1 MLNMSFLLN
10 RRQFLKVA
18 GLTTGAVVAGS
29 GSAFASLPQRRTTLI
44 KSTNNTPLP
53 TASATKVATTCTM
66 CSNYCGAQAIVGSD
80 GRVRRLEP
88 LPGHPNG
95 RDGLCAKGQAS
106 VQQLYDPDRLKAP
119 VRKKADG
126 SWEELTW
133 DAAIAHTALK
143 LQTIRNGGI
152 APGPGVTNNTAT
164 GDAAGVAPHRVFFLG
179 RRSSAGTHFTQF
191 RREFGSSNFATAP
204 PVCDGAKRTAQWLAA
219 GNVRLVRDQVNAKY
233 TILLGRNELEAVRY
247 RLGYARELV
256 ENLKAG
262 GHLVV
267 VDPRKTYTA
276 SKAHE
281 YVGVKPG
288 TDLMFILSMCHVIV
302 TNNLQDTAWISA
314 NSAGFADFAT
324 EVSKA
329 MYAPSAAEAVCGV
342 PAEVITRLAK
352 EFAGVIDPVTKQER
366 AKPADWIAVADT
378 TSGLAK
384 YTNGTNTIW
393 AMMCLNALVGGIAQK
408 GGLVYRQTANTKSWN
423 WTGSPADLNQT
434 KWTLTASAGFPHVS
448 HVPAEGH
455 GVRWL
460 IPYAILNGLPSSH
473 PDFRKVPTGPYN
485 KVLNSASNDD
495 VTGNVYGGGTVKG
508 GGGIRGLVVF
518 NTDPFIADSN
528 TSLWEKAL
536 PKLDF
541 AVAIDLYLTSTHE
554 LFPAGSVVL
563 PECTMLERISHM
575 TPDGPTP
582 VINLQQK
589 VVEPLHQ
596 CKSAQWIFVKL
607 AEKMSVEYGVTGTAG
622 YFAKDA
628 LAANYTDSTD
638 GNGQAAR
645 TGRLHKMSAD
655 QGDELFAKAA
665 LDGAVPATGQTL
677 TWANAVAN
685 GGFVHPNWNTSS
697 YPVVNNISSVA
708 SSAPHSGKFR
718 FSYAGTESNGSVR
731 GYRQV
736 VEKSNA
742 TSFATPTVPK
752 WIAPAA
758 TSTQYPLRFMAGG
771 KVMWHTMGAT
781 ANLSYLV
788 QDFDKDAQVRQTNCL
803 LINPADATARGIV
816 NGSWVIVASAAGRV
830 RVQAMVTERIQA
842 GYVSLFSG
850 YGHKAP
856 TQKTA
861 NNRGVNPN
869 RIISTRYDLG
879 SLNDT
884 SNEEPVQVFKA

>member
-1 MLNMSFLLN
+1 MLNISFLLN

-29 GSAFASLPQRRTTLI
+29 GTAFATLPQRRTTLA
-44 KSTNNTPLP
+44 KSTNNAPLP
-53 TASATKVATTCTM
+53 TASATKVVATTCTM
-66 CSNYCGAQAIVGSD
+66 CSNYCGAQAVVGAD

-126 SWEELTW
+126 SWEELSW

-143 LQTIRNGGI
+143 LQTIRNGGK
-152 APGPGVTNNTAT
+152 APGPGVTNNTAI

-233 TILLGRNELEAVRY
+233 TMLLGRNELEATRY

-256 ENLKAG
+256 ENIKAG
-262 GHLVV
+262 GRLVV

-302 TNNLQDTAWISA
+302 TNTLQDNTWITA
-314 NSAGFADFAT
+314 NGAGYDDFAA
-324 EVSKA
+324 EVSKP
-329 MYAPSAAEAVCGV
+329 MYAPAAAAAVCGV
-342 PAEVITRLAK
+342 SAAVITRLAK
-352 EFAGVIDPVTKQER
+352 EFAGVVDPDTGFDRV
-366 AKPADWIAVADT
+366 KPAGWVAVADT

-384 YTNGTNTIW
+384 YTNGTTTIW
-393 AMMCLNALVGGIAQK
+393 AMMCLNALVGGIAKK
-408 GGLVYRQTANTKSWN
+408 GGLVYRQTGGTKSWT
-423 WTGSPADLNQT
+423 WTGSSTDLNPS

-460 IPYAILNGLPSSH
+460 IPYAILNGLPNSH

-485 KVLNSASNDD
+485 KVFNDSANAD
-495 VTGNVYGGGTVKG
+495 VNGNVYGGGTAKG
-508 GGGIRGLVVF
+508 GGGIRGLLVF
-518 NTDPFIADSN
+518 NTDPYIADAN
-528 TSLWEKAL
+528 TNLWEKAL

-541 AVAIDLYLTSTHE
+541 AVAIDIYLTSAHE
-554 LFPAGSVVL
+554 LFPVGSVVL
-563 PECTMLERISHM
+563 PECTMLERLVHM

-607 AEKMSVEYGVTGTAG
+607 SEKMSVEYGVAATTG

-628 LAANYTDSTD
+628 LAANYTDATVD
-638 GNGQAAR
+638 GQAAR
-645 TGRLHKMSAD
+645 TGRLHKMLAD
-655 QGDELFAKAA
+655 QGDELFAKAS
-665 LDGAVPATGQTL
+665 LDGATAAAGQIL

-685 GGFVHPNWNTSS
+685 GGFVHPNWNTAS
-697 YPVVNNISSVA
+697 YPVEGGIPSA
-708 SSAPHSGKFR
+708 APHVSKFR
-718 FSYAGTESNGSVR
+718 FSYAGTETNGSVR
-731 GYRQV
+731 AYRQV
-736 VEKSNA
+736 MENSAA
-742 TSFATPTVPK
+742 TTFTTPTLPK

-758 TSTQYPLRFMAGG
+758 TSAQYPLRFMAGG

-781 ANLSYLV
+781 ANLPYLV
-788 QDFDKDAQVRQTNCL
+788 QDFDKDAQVRQTNSL

-816 NGSWVIVASAAGRV
+816 NGSWVFIASKVGRI
-830 RVQAMVTERIQA
+830 RVQALVTERIQP
-842 GYVSLFSG
+842 GYVSIFSG
-850 YGHKAP
+850 YGQKVP

-869 RIISTRYDLG
+869 RLISTRYDLG

-884 SNEEPVQVFKA
+884 SNEEPVQVVKA